1 MSWEAAILA
10 ILLAGTCTV
19 LAVRQW
25 LAAYVGLVA
34 TYLGTS
40 LLLMTY
46 SGTVVGVT
54 RIIIGLTVAVM
65 LAVALWMERER
76 PLQNQSIFET
86 PTVVGVTVLGILAAF
101 LLAERM
107 PALIPPIAAMAA
119 ASVILLG
126 FFTVVLRVSIFG
138 MSMGVLLVV
147 NGLDFTICMFLGEQ
161 GMALLTV
168 QGLVLVGVGFLA
180 TLVQI
185 IDFEGVLERDARG

>member
-1 MSWEAAILA
+1 MSWESFLLILA
-10 ILLAGTCTV
+10 LGGACTMLV
-19 LAVRQW
+19 VRQW

-40 LLLMTY
+40 LLLMAFT
-46 SGTVVGVT
+46 GTVVGVT

-65 LAVALWMERER
+65 LAVALWVERER

-86 PTVVGVTVLGILAAF
+86 PTLLGVTVLSLLAAF
-101 LLAERM
+101 LVAEGM
-107 PALIPPIAAMAA
+107 SALVPPVAAMTAA
-119 ASVILLG
+119 AVLLLG
-126 FFTVVLRVSIFG
+126 FFTVVLRISIFG

-147 NGLDFTICMFLGEQ
+147 NGLDFTICLFLGEQ

-185 IDFEGVLERDARG
+185 IDFESVLERNASR

>member
-1 MSWEAAILA
+1 MSWEYALLVLA
-10 ILLAGTCTV
+10 FAGPCTV
-19 LAVRQW
+19 LVIRQW
-25 LAAYVGLVA
+25 LAAYVGLLA
-34 TYLGTS
+34 TYMATS
-40 LLLMTY
+40 LLLMVFA
-46 SGTVVGVT
+46 GTVVGVT

-65 LAVALWMERER
+65 LAVALWVERKR

-86 PTVVGVTVLGILAAF
+86 PTLVGVTVLGILAAY

-107 PALIPPIAAMAA
+107 AGLVPQVAALAA
-119 ASVILLG
+119 AGVLLLG
-126 FFTVVLRVSIFG
+126 FFTVVLRTSIFG

-147 NGLDFTICMFLGEQ
+147 NGLDFTICLFLGEQ

-185 IDFEGVLERDARG
+185 IDFEGIWERNASR

>member
-119 ASVILLG
+119 AGVILLG

>member
-10 ILLAGTCTV
+10 ILLAGTCAV

-86 PTVVGVTVLGILAAF
+86 PTLVGVTVLGILAAF

-119 ASVILLG
+119 AGVILLG

-147 NGLDFTICMFLGEQ
+147 NGLDFTVCMFLGEQ

-185 IDFEGVLERDARG
+185 IDFEGMLERDARG

>member
-86 PTVVGVTVLGILAAF
+86 PTLVGVTVLGILAAF

-119 ASVILLG
+119 AGVILLG

>member
-1 MSWEAAILA
+1 MSWEHYTLA
-10 ILLAGTCTV
+10 ILIAGACTV

-34 TYLGTS
+34 TFLGTS

-46 SGTVVGVT
+46 TGTVVGVT
-54 RIIIGLTVAVM
+54 RIIIGLTVAIM
-65 LAVALWMERER
+65 LAAALWVERER

-86 PTVVGVTVLGILAAF
+86 PTLIGVAALGIVAAY

-107 PALIPPIAAMAA
+107 PALIPPLAAMAA
-119 ASVILLG
+119 AAVLLLG
-126 FFTVVLRVSIFG
+126 FFAVVLRTSIFG

-147 NGLDFTICMFLGEQ
+147 NGLDFTICLFLGEQ

-185 IDFEGVLERDARG
+185 IEFEGILDRNASR

>member
-1 MSWEAAILA
+1 MSWESAILA

-19 LAVRQW
+19 LTVRQW

-54 RIIIGLTVAVM
+54 RVIIGLTVAVM

-86 PTVVGVTVLGILAAF
+86 PTLVGVTVLGILAAF

-126 FFTVVLRVSIFG
+126 FFTVILRISIFG

-147 NGLDFTICMFLGEQ
+147 GGLDFTICLFLGEQ

-185 IDFEGVLERDARG
+185 IDFESVLERDARG

>member
-1 MSWEAAILA
+1 MSWEYT
-10 ILLAGTCTV
+10 LLIIAFAGACTV
-19 LAVRQW
+19 LVIRQW

-34 TYLGTS
+34 TYMSTS
-40 LLLMTY
+40 LLLMVFA
-46 SGTVVGVT
+46 GTVVGVT
-54 RIIIGLTVAVM
+54 RIIIGLTVAIM
-65 LAVALWMERER
+65 LAVALWVERKR

-86 PTVVGVTVLGILAAF
+86 PTLVGVTVLGIMAAY

-107 PALIPPIAAMAA
+107 TGLVPQVAALAA
-119 ASVILLG
+119 AAVLLLG
-126 FFTVVLRVSIFG
+126 FFTVVLRTSIFG

-147 NGLDFTICMFLGEQ
+147 NGLDFTICLFLGEQ

-185 IDFEGVLERDARG
+185 IDFEGILERNVSR

>member
-1 MSWEAAILA
+1 
-10 ILLAGTCTV
+10 
-19 LAVRQW
+19 VRQW

-34 TYLGTS
+34 TYLGSS

-46 SGTVVGVT
+46 TGTVVGVT
-54 RIIIGLTVAVM
+54 RITIGLTVAVM

-86 PTVVGVTVLGILAAF
+86 PTLVGVTVLGILAAF

-126 FFTVVLRVSIFG
+126 FFTVVLRINIFG
-138 MSMGVLLVV
+138 MSMGVLLIV

>member
-1 MSWEAAILA
+1 MSWEYALLILA
-10 ILLAGTCTV
+10 FAGACTV
-19 LAVRQW
+19 LVIRHW
-25 LAAYVGLVA
+25 LTAYMGLFA
-34 TYLGTS
+34 TYMATS
-40 LLLMTY
+40 LLLMVFA
-46 SGTVVGVT
+46 GTVVGVT

-65 LAVALWMERER
+65 LAVALWVERKR

-86 PTVVGVTVLGILAAF
+86 PTLVGVTVLGILAAY

-107 PALIPPIAAMAA
+107 TGLVPQVAALAA
-119 ASVILLG
+119 AAVLLLG
-126 FFTVVLRVSIFG
+126 FFTVVLRTSIFG

-147 NGLDFTICMFLGEQ
+147 NGLDFTICLFLGEQ

-185 IDFEGVLERDARG
+185 IDFEGILERNASR

>member
-1 MSWEAAILA
+1 MTWEYALLVLA
-10 ILLAGTCTV
+10 FAGACTV
-19 LAVRQW
+19 LVIRQW
-25 LAAYVGLVA
+25 LAAYMGLLA
-34 TYLGTS
+34 TYMATS
-40 LLLMTY
+40 FLLMVFA
-46 SGTVVGVT
+46 GTVVGVT

-65 LAVALWMERER
+65 LAVALWVERKR

-86 PTVVGVTVLGILAAF
+86 PTLVGVTVLGILAAY

-107 PALIPPIAAMAA
+107 TGLVPQVAALAA
-119 ASVILLG
+119 AAVLLLG
-126 FFTVVLRVSIFG
+126 FFTVVLRTSIFG

-147 NGLDFTICMFLGEQ
+147 NGLDFTICLFLGEQ

-185 IDFEGVLERDARG
+185 IDFEGVWERNASR

>member
-86 PTVVGVTVLGILAAF
+86 PTLVGVTVLGILAAF

-119 ASVILLG
+119 AGVILLG

-147 NGLDFTICMFLGEQ
+147 NGLDFTVCMFLGEQ

-185 IDFEGVLERDARG
+185 IDFEGMLERDARG

>member
-10 ILLAGTCTV
+10 ILLAGTCSV

-168 QGLVLVGVGFLA
+168 QGLVLVGVGFLT

>member
-1 MSWEAAILA
+1 MSWESAILV
-10 ILLAGTCTV
+10 IVLAGTCTV

-25 LAAYVGLVA
+25 LAAYVGLIA

-46 SGTVVGVT
+46 TGTVVGVT
-54 RIIIGLTVAVM
+54 RFIISLTVAVM

-76 PLQNQSIFET
+76 PLQNQSVFET
-86 PTVVGVTVLGILAAF
+86 PTLVGVTVLGILAAY

-107 PALIPPIAAMAA
+107 PALIAPIAAMAA
-119 ASVILLG
+119 ASVLLLG
-126 FFTVVLRVSIFG
+126 FFTVVLRINIFG

-168 QGLVLVGVGFLA
+168 QGLVLVGMGFLA
-180 TLVQI
+180 TLVQM

>member
-86 PTVVGVTVLGILAAF
+86 PTLVGVTVLGILVAF

-147 NGLDFTICMFLGEQ
+147 SGLDFTICMFLGEQ